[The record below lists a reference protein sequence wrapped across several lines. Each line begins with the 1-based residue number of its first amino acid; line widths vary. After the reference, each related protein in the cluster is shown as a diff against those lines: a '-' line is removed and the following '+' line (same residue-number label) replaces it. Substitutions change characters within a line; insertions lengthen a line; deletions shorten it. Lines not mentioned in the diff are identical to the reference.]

1 MQIQPDLQVCDSFA
15 TIGMPFVSWHWR
27 LGSLYFPHQPIKGK
41 SAVENLVQTYVYTSD
56 AMGKI
61 AGGARCAV
69 KYEDYMTPYQR
80 QCINPIAL
88 STTAGLEISP
98 TTGAIFSPVFPLDLQ
113 AGATVPKFHLYD
125 NFLTNAPIGVSLE
138 RSSLFNLSGIPI
150 NNSRVMS
157 FHGTFDTRTT
167 EPKAP
172 GYGMLT
178 FDVFLQYVRLAR
190 VFLNNVEVEQ

>member
-1 MQIQPDLQVCDSFA
+1 
-15 TIGMPFVSWHWR
+15 
-27 LGSLYFPHQPIKGK
+27 
-41 SAVENLVQTYVYTSD
+41 
-56 AMGKI
+56 MGKI
-61 AGGARCAV
+61 AGGSRCAV
-69 KYEDYMTPYQR
+69 KYEDYLTPYQR
-80 QCINPIAL
+80 QCVNPVAC
-88 STTAGLEISP
+88 GVGNVFDFSP
-98 TTGAIFSPVFPLDLQ
+98 TDSATLAPMFPLTLQ
-113 AGATVPKFHLYD
+113 QEAGVKKFHLYD

-157 FHGTFDTRTT
+157 FHGTFDTRAT

>member
-1 MQIQPDLQVCDSFA
+1 M
-15 TIGMPFVSWHWR
+15 
-27 LGSLYFPHQPIKGK
+27 
-41 SAVENLVQTYVYTSD
+41 
-56 AMGKI
+56 I
-61 AGGARCAV
+61 AGV
-69 KYEDYMTPYQR
+69 FEY
-80 QCINPIAL
+80 
-88 STTAGLEISP
+88 SP
-98 TTGAIFSPVFPLDLQ
+98 TDGAMLAPIFPLDLQ
-113 AGATVPKFHLYD
+113 PDAAVKKFHLYD

-157 FHGTFDTRTT
+157 FHGTFDTRAT